1 MRRTASTTPHSGTD
15 PKRRRSRL
23 VWAALGVVILLLG
36 LAIALGWGTYVV
48 PVAVIL
54 GVVAVSFWLLVWVAG
69 LLTDRWYTL
78 P

>member
-1 MRRTASTTPHSGTD
+1 MRRTAYTPGSGVD
-15 PKRRRSRL
+15 PKRRRSRML
-23 VWAALGVVILLLG
+23 WAALAVAVLLLG

-48 PVAVIL
+48 PVAVII
-54 GVVAVSFWLLVWVAG
+54 GVIVVSFWLLVWVAG

>member
-1 MRRTASTTPHSGTD
+1 MRRTASTAKPSADT
-15 PKRRRSRL
+15 KRRRSRL
-23 VWAALGVVILLLG
+23 LWAALGVVLLLLG

-48 PVAVIL
+48 PVAVII
-54 GVVAVSFWLLVWVAG
+54 GVISVSFWLLVWVAG

>member
-1 MRRTASTTPHSGTD
+1 MRRTASTAQTGTD
-15 PKRRRSRL
+15 TKRRRSRL
-23 VWAALGVVILLLG
+23 LWAVFGVLVLLLG

-48 PVAVIL
+48 PVAVII
-54 GVVAVSFWLLVWVAG
+54 GVIAVAFWLLVWVAG

>member
-1 MRRTASTTPHSGTD
+1 MRRTASIPQGGVD
-15 PKRRRSRL
+15 PKRRRSRRL
-23 VWAALGVVILLLG
+23 WMALGVVLLVLG

-48 PVAVIL
+48 PVAVIV
-54 GVVAVSFWLLVWVAG
+54 GVIAVSFWLLVWVAG

>member
-1 MRRTASTTPHSGTD
+1 M
-15 PKRRRSRL
+15 L
-23 VWAALGVVILLLG
+23 WVALALIVFLLG
-36 LAIALGWGTYVV
+36 PAIAVGWGTYVV

-54 GVVAVSFWLLVWVAG
+54 GVIAVSFWLLVWVAG

>member
-1 MRRTASTTPHSGTD
+1 MKRTAYTPRSGAD
-15 PKRRRSRL
+15 PKRRRSRML
-23 VWAALGVVILLLG
+23 WAALAIVVLLLG

-48 PVAVIL
+48 PVAVII
-54 GVVAVSFWLLVWVAG
+54 GVIAVSFWLLVWVAG